1 MATVNWFLTKL
12 MTRCYDAPV
21 PIFILTKDA
30 VFDTLEP
37 LFTTNKTFKSFLHDY
52 DLRRLHMKKYVLAVL
67 LVFAMAVPAM
77 AATTIN
83 IDQLNQA
90 DFKSF
95 SEDFGMALSYQPVS
109 PAAPLGDKLPGFDAG
124 VEVSYVKLDKGATYF
139 QKMDSITTA
148 TGKGELPNALIIP
161 RIHVQVGLPIIPID
175 LGVSYSSIPS
185 SDIKLIGYEIK
196 YAVLKGGLAMPAVAI
211 RGAYTKLS
219 GVDVLDLSTKSL
231 DISISKG
238 ILIFTP
244 YAGVGQVW
252 ITSEPHI
259 TASAVVPLA
268 KEDISKTKVFVGT
281 KVKVFPFINL
291 VVEGAFSNI
300 KEYTARLNVNF

>member
-1 MATVNWFLTKL
+1 
-12 MTRCYDAPV
+12 
-21 PIFILTKDA
+21 
-30 VFDTLEP
+30 
-37 LFTTNKTFKSFLHDY
+37 
-52 DLRRLHMKKYVLAVL
+52 MKKIIFAVL
-67 LVFAMAVPAM
+67 LVFVMAVPAM

-83 IDQLNQA
+83 IDNLLQA

-95 SEDFGMALSYQPVS
+95 SEDFGMALSYQAVS

-124 VEVSYVKLDKGATYF
+124 VEVSYVKLDKGASYF
-139 QKMDSITTA
+139 QLMD
-148 TGKGELPNALIIP
+148 TGTGELPNALVLP
-161 RIHVQVGLPIIPID
+161 RIHIQVGLPIIPID
-175 LGVSYSSIPS
+175 LGVSYVSIPS
-185 SDIKLIGYEIK
+185 SDMKLVGYELK
-196 YAVLKGGLAMPAVAI
+196 YAVLEGGLVMPAVAI

-244 YAGVGQVW
+244 YAGVGEVW
-252 ITSEPHI
+252 ITSEPHS
-259 TASAVVPLA
+259 TVATSLK
-268 KEDISKTKVFVGT
+268 KEDITKTKAFVGT
-281 KVKVFPFINL
+281 KMKIFPFINL

>member
-1 MATVNWFLTKL
+1 
-12 MTRCYDAPV
+12 
-21 PIFILTKDA
+21 
-30 VFDTLEP
+30 
-37 LFTTNKTFKSFLHDY
+37 
-52 DLRRLHMKKYVLAVL
+52 MKKYVLAVL
-67 LVFAMAVPAM
+67 LVFVMAIPTM

-83 IDQLNQA
+83 IDNLNQE

-95 SEDFGMALSYQPVS
+95 SEDFGMAFSYQPVS

-124 VEVSYVKLDKGATYF
+124 VEVSYVKLDKSASYF
-139 QKMDSITTA
+139 AKMDA
-148 TGKGELPNALIIP
+148 VAGGDLPNALVLP
-161 RIHVQVGLPIIPID
+161 RIHVQIGLPIIPID
-175 LGVSYSSIPS
+175 LGVSYVKIPS
-185 SDIKLIGYEIK
+185 SDMKLAGYEIK
-196 YAVLKGGLAMPAVAI
+196 YAVLEGGLAMPAVAI

-219 GVDVLDLSTKSL
+219 GVEVLDLSTKSL

-252 ITSEPHI
+252 ITSEPHS
-259 TASAVVPLA
+259 TVATTLK
-268 KEDISKTKVFVGT
+268 KEDITKTKVFVGT
-281 KVKVFPFINL
+281 KMKIFPFVNL

>member
-1 MATVNWFLTKL
+1 
-12 MTRCYDAPV
+12 
-21 PIFILTKDA
+21 
-30 VFDTLEP
+30 
-37 LFTTNKTFKSFLHDY
+37 
-52 DLRRLHMKKYVLAVL
+52 MKKYILAVL
-67 LVFAMAVPAM
+67 LVFIMAVPAM
-77 AATTIN
+77 AKTTIN
-83 IDQLNQA
+83 LDLLNQA

-124 VEVSYVKLDKGATYF
+124 VEASYVKLDKGASYF
-139 QKMDSITTA
+139 QKMDAITTA

-175 LGVSYSSIPS
+175 LGVSYSSIPN
-185 SDIKLIGYEIK
+185 SDIKLVGYELK
-196 YAVLKGGLAMPAVAI
+196 YAVLEGGLAMPAVAI

-244 YAGVGQVW
+244 YAGIGEVW
-252 ITSEPHI
+252 ITSEPHSKYA
-259 TASAVVPLA
+259 TSLK
-268 KEDISKTKVFVGT
+268 KEDITKTKGFVGT
-281 KVKVFPFINL
+281 KMKIFPFVNL

-300 KEYTARLNVNF
+300 KEYTARLNINF

>member
-1 MATVNWFLTKL
+1 
-12 MTRCYDAPV
+12 
-21 PIFILTKDA
+21 
-30 VFDTLEP
+30 
-37 LFTTNKTFKSFLHDY
+37 
-52 DLRRLHMKKYVLAVL
+52 MKKIILAIL
-67 LVFAMAVPAM
+67 LVFVMAVPAM
-77 AATTIN
+77 AKTTI
-83 IDQLNQA
+83 DLTGLVQPA
-90 DFKSF
+90 FKSF
-95 SEDFGMALSYQPVS
+95 SEDFGMALSYQAVS

-124 VEVSYVKLDKGATYF
+124 VEVSYVKLDKGASYY
-139 QKMDSITTA
+139 QAMDTV
-148 TGKGELPNALIIP
+148 TGGDLPNALILP

-175 LGVSYSSIPS
+175 IGVSYVKIPS
-185 SDIKLIGYEIK
+185 SEMKLTGYEIK
-196 YAVLKGGLAMPAVAI
+196 YAMLRGGLAMPAVAI

-259 TASAVVPLA
+259 ASLA
-268 KEDISKTKVFVGT
+268 KEDITKTKAFVGT
-281 KVKVFPFINL
+281 KMKIFPFVNL

-300 KEYTARLNVNF
+300 NVYTARLNINF

>member
-1 MATVNWFLTKL
+1 
-12 MTRCYDAPV
+12 
-21 PIFILTKDA
+21 
-30 VFDTLEP
+30 
-37 LFTTNKTFKSFLHDY
+37 
-52 DLRRLHMKKYVLAVL
+52 MKKYILAVL
-67 LVFAMAVPAM
+67 LVFIMAVPAM
-77 AATTIN
+77 AKTTIVFPGG
-83 IDQLNQA
+83 LNPMTQA

-124 VEVSYVKLDKGATYF
+124 VEASYVKLDKGASYF
-139 QKMDSITTA
+139 TKMDTALSA
-148 TGKGELPNALIIP
+148 TGNGELPNALIIP

-175 LGVSYSSIPS
+175 LGVSYSSIPN
-185 SDIKLIGYEIK
+185 SDIKLVGYELK
-196 YAVLKGGLAMPAVAI
+196 YAVLEGGLAMPAVAI

-252 ITSEPHI
+252 ISSKENST
-259 TASAVVPLA
+259 AVVLA
-268 KEDISKTKVFVGT
+268 KEDISKTKAFVGA

-291 VVEGAFSNI
+291 VVEGAFSNV

>member
-1 MATVNWFLTKL
+1 
-12 MTRCYDAPV
+12 
-21 PIFILTKDA
+21 
-30 VFDTLEP
+30 
-37 LFTTNKTFKSFLHDY
+37 
-52 DLRRLHMKKYVLAVL
+52 MKKIILAVL
-67 LVFAMAVPAM
+67 LVFVMVVPAM

-83 IDQLNQA
+83 IDQLSQA
-90 DFKSF
+90 AFKSF

-124 VEVSYVKLDKGATYF
+124 VEASYVKIDKGASYY
-139 QKMDSITTA
+139 KLMSSMSTTS
-148 TGKGELPNALIIP
+148 GKGELPNALILP
-161 RIHVQVGLPIIPID
+161 RIHIQVGLPIIPID
-175 LGVSYSSIPS
+175 LGVTYVSIPS
-185 SDIKLIGYEIK
+185 SDMKLVGYELK
-196 YAVLKGGLAMPAVAI
+196 YAVLEGGLAMPAVAI

-244 YAGVGQVW
+244 YAGVGEVW
-252 ITSEPHI
+252 ITSEPHSKYA
-259 TASAVVPLA
+259 TGLK
-268 KEDISKTKVFVGT
+268 KEDITKTKTFVGT
-281 KVKVFPFINL
+281 KMKVFPFINL